1 MLKMFKDYKV
11 YLSFIKIYIKER
23 GAYNY
28 LYYYI
33 TAENVELLEDIESC
47 IYMGPISILKSD
59 LIYDLHQYGILES
72 H

>member
-1 MLKMFKDYKV
+1 MLNMFKEYKV
-11 YLSFIKIYIKER
+11 YLSFIKINIKDR

-33 TAENVELLEDIESC
+33 TAENVALLENIESC
-47 IYMGPISILKSD
+47 IYMGSISIFKSD
-59 LIYDLHQYGILES
+59 LISDLQQYGILDS

>member
-1 MLKMFKDYKV
+1 MLGMFKEYKV
-11 YLSFIKIYIKER
+11 YLSFIKINTKDR

-33 TAENVELLEDIESC
+33 TAENVAVLEDIESY
-47 IYMGPISILKSD
+47 IYMGPISIFKSD
-59 LIYDLHQYGILES
+59 LISDLHQFGIFEF